1 MFKLCGIA
9 LLWILFLRVI
19 VAYEQS
25 LRDAL
30 AAGLEIEGELAT
42 TSLEFKYICI
52 EKVDA
57 KWWLAEMTLVMTSLP
72 SAHVFQCLFTF
83 ALIGGNLTAQS
94 TVSHRKFDVEFK
106 FQRRSPSS
114 PSFSRPAARA
124 PRRACSRAILID
136 NILRHSDVL
145 VKSVVSLEFFPLLSL
160 NFIRLFRVVITPSV
174 TPSAEW
180 RKRPRSNR
188 MNFRLSSTSHW
199 YQF

>member
-1 MFKLCGIA
+1 
-9 LLWILFLRVI
+9 
-19 VAYEQS
+19 
-25 LRDAL
+25 
-30 AAGLEIEGELAT
+30 
-42 TSLEFKYICI
+42 
-52 EKVDA
+52 
-57 KWWLAEMTLVMTSLP
+57 MTSLP